1 MATSPFQY
9 SSRKELPK
17 IVQKAKQKRIKLE
30 HHFLSNLPPV
40 THEKFRNFKRQVF
53 GYVEESKN
61 DNHISRTSR
70 WNHHLRLFVLMDRT
84 ALAGFG
90 GSLASVSGSLH
101 EVVGLVAGAMT
112 IVYMAVKIY
121 QEVKKK

>member
-1 MATSPFQY
+1 MATLPFQY
-9 SSRKELPK
+9 LSRKELPK
-17 IVQKAKQKRIKLE
+17 IVQKAKQKNIKLA
-30 HHFLSNLPPV
+30 HHFLSNLPKA
-40 THEKFRNFKRQVF
+40 HEKFRNFKRQVL
-53 GYVEESKN
+53 GYVEERQN
-61 DNHISRTSR
+61 GNHICSTCS
-70 WNHHLRLFVLMDRT
+70 WHHHIRLAVLMIDRT